1 MRETRCQNV
10 VCFISSGRF
19 LRVEFIYINL
29 HTVCVCVAG
38 VGVEDDAVDAEVI
51 ADLQNRIKE
60 TQKDIQVNLVRD
72 ATVEYIG
79 SCLQRAA

>member
-1 MRETRCQNV
+1 M
-10 VCFISSGRF
+10 
-19 LRVEFIYINL
+19 EFIYINL

-38 VGVEDDAVDAEVI
+38 VGVDAVDAEVI

-79 SCLQRAA
+79 SRLQRAA